1 MNKFMLLVLLTVIMI
16 AVAVPFIIRSLLWN
30 RVLKQLHRG
39 QYDKVLSMLNS
50 KVFQLFFKEFDRDWN
65 TLRVYLAQGNNR
77 KIEEQTRKLLDGK
90 LSDAQA
96 YQIASQTFFYFLDR
110 ENNEVC
116 KQLLTHIEKSAGE
129 EELAYDQMLYR
140 IMIEKK
146 SEDIAE
152 VEALLEKKET
162 EKIKKDQKQDQQ
174 VQIGILQYLLGL
186 QYSYM
191 KNRRQMELY
200 LNKARGNLKGTP
212 YHKKVKQL
220 LNKA

>member
-1 MNKFMLLVLLTVIMI
+1 MLLVLLTIIMI

-30 RVLKQLHRG
+30 RVLKQLHNG
-39 QYDKVLSMLNS
+39 QYDKVLTMLNS
-50 KVFQLFFKEFDRDWN
+50 KAFTLFFKEYDRNWT

-77 KIEEQTRKLLDGK
+77 KIEEQTRKLLDSR
-90 LSDAQA
+90 LTNAQA

-110 ENNEVC
+110 ENRDVC
-116 KQLLTHIEKSAGE
+116 VRLLAHIEKSAGE
-129 EELAYDQMLYR
+129 EELLYDQMLFR
-140 IMIEKK
+140 IMIDKK
-146 SEDIAE
+146 SEDIAGM
-152 VEALLEKKET
+152 EALLEKKES
-162 EKIKKDQKQDQQ
+162 EKIKKDQRQDQQ

-186 QYSYM
+186 QYSYQ

-200 LNKARGNLKGTP
+200 LNKARVNLKGTP

>member
-1 MNKFMLLVLLTVIMI
+1 MNKFMLLILLTIIMI

-30 RVLKQLHRG
+30 RVLKQLHHG
-39 QYDKVLSMLNS
+39 HYEKVLSLLNS
-50 KVFQLFFKEFDRDWN
+50 KVFKLFFKEYDRNWN
-65 TLRVYLAQGNNR
+65 TLRVYLAQGNNCR
-77 KIEEQTRKLLDGK
+77 IEEQTKKLLDSS
-90 LSDAQA
+90 LTNAQA

-110 ENNEVC
+110 ENKEVC
-116 KQLLTHIEKSAGE
+116 VQLLAHLEQSAGE

-146 SEDIAE
+146 SEDITGMK
-152 VEALLEKKET
+152 ALLEKKET

-186 QYSYM
+186 QYSYQ

-200 LNKARGNLKGTP
+200 LNKARVNLKGTP

>member
-50 KVFQLFFKEFDRDWN
+50 KAFQLFFKEFDRDWN

-90 LSDAQA
+90 LNDAQA

-162 EKIKKDQKQDQQ
+162 EKIKR
-174 VQIGILQYLLGL
+174 IR
-186 QYSYM
+186 
-191 KNRRQMELY
+191 NRISRYKSVFYNICL
-200 LNKARGNLKGTP
+200 ACSIP
-212 YHKKVKQL
+212 I
-220 LNKA
+220 